1 MTWTMNERK
10 RKKKARRFIRLLA
23 EIGGRLIE
31 KKKERKKRGKK
42 EKRRREKKGER
53 KEGNLHKEGC
63 LDKTRSNNSI
73 QGMPPKR
80 GPGAKEQL
88 QIS

>member
-1 MTWTMNERK
+1 M
-10 RKKKARRFIRLLA
+10 A
-23 EIGGRLIE
+23 EIGGRLRE

-63 LDKTRSNNSI
+63 LDKTRSYNSI

>member
-1 MTWTMNERK
+1 MSVRVRHKGGEEVYTPACGNRREVK
-10 RKKKARRFIRLLA
+10 R
-23 EIGGRLIE
+23 

-63 LDKTRSNNSI
+63 LDKTRSYNSI